1 MSVCQA
7 INLPLLR
14 SYHDSLYLQSHPYL
28 YFELLAAGRPLCDH
42 RDMRSR
48 IQPVALPSEI
58 GDFADEVRLVFLE
71 LGRVFGGESLA
82 GECSPAVD
90 VYETDDTM
98 EITVDLPG
106 VVPGALRL
114 FGKGD
119 NILIAGEKSAR
130 RARGESSFHL
140 VERGYG
146 HFARVVRLSH
156 ARETP
161 RRRAAHLD
169 SQDRRPASNRHPHH
183 DHNHREWLKADGI
196 WRWPVRRWSIG
207 PMPSAISSHQ
217 P

>member
-1 MSVCQA
+1 M
-7 INLPLLR
+7 
-14 SYHDSLYLQSHPYL
+14 
-28 YFELLAAGRPLCDH
+28 
-42 RDMRSR
+42 
-48 IQPVALPSEI
+48 PSEI
-58 GDFADEVRLVFLE
+58 GDFTDEVRLVFLE

-114 FGKGD
+114 LGKGD

-146 HFARVVRLSH
+146 HFARVVRL
-156 ARETP
+156 ARACDTAKARARLLDGELRISIP
-161 RRRAAHLD
+161 KIADRRRT
-169 SQDRRPASNRHPHH
+169 
-183 DHNHREWLKADGI
+183 
-196 WRWPVRRWSIG
+196 
-207 PMPSAISSHQ
+207 AI
-217 P
+217 PITIT